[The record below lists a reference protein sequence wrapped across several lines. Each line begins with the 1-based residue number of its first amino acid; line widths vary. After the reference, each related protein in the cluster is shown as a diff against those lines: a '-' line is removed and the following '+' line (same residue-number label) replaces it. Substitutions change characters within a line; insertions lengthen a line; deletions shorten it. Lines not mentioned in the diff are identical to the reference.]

1 MRQHYADN
9 LVLPWSK
16 VSSESKRYWAI
27 VLLLFILVLPVA
39 LIIPNIQLP
48 EKERSQLEALPPQL
62 AKVIIEKKKVEPKP
76 KEEPEPPKKEEP
88 EKKPEQVKEE
98 PKPTPEPKPKPKP
111 KPKPEIKK
119 TPPKKVVEEARK
131 VAESSGL
138 LALQDDLADMR
149 ATLDTGS
156 LTSTPNMVAKTIAAS
171 ASAVDASSALRGS
184 GGVDTTGMSVPAETV
199 ALAQREGTVLEENE
213 VEKLT
218 AEAKKKGNDRSS
230 GNIRRVF
237 DQNKSSLFTLYH
249 RELRKDPSLE
259 GKLVL
264 KLTIEPSGVVSSC
277 EVVSSDLNS
286 SSLERK
292 IVSRVKLFN
301 FGAQSVASKTITYPI
316 DFFQS

>member
-1 MRQHYADN
+1 MNRYADN

-16 VSSESKRYWAI
+16 VSNESKRYWGI
-27 VLLLFILVLPVA
+27 VLTLFILVLPLA
-39 LIIPNIQLP
+39 FIIPNIELP

-62 AKVIIEKKKVEPKP
+62 AKVIIEKKKAEVKP
-76 KEEPEPPKKEEP
+76 KEEPVPPKKEEP
-88 EKKPEQVKEE
+88 EKEPEEVKKQPKPE
-98 PKPTPEPKPKPKP
+98 PKP

-131 VAESSGL
+131 VAKSSGL

-149 ATLDTGS
+149 ATLDTSS

-171 ASAVDASSALRGS
+171 ATAVDAGRALKGS
-184 GGVDTTGMSVPAETV
+184 GGVDTSSMAVPAESV
-199 ALAQREGTVLEENE
+199 ALVQRENTVLEESE
-213 VEKLT
+213 AEKLT
-218 AEAKKKGNDRSS
+218 AEAKKKGNTRSS

-249 RELRKDPSLE
+249 RELRKDPSIE

-264 KLTIEPSGVVSSC
+264 KLTIEASGAVSSC
-277 EVVSSDLNS
+277 EIVSSDLNS
-286 SSLERK
+286 PSLERK
-292 IVSRVKLFN
+292 IVSRVRLFN
-301 FGAQSVASKTITYPI
+301 FGAQSVTSKTITYPI

>member
-1 MRQHYADN
+1 MSHYADN
-9 LVLPWSK
+9 LVLPWSN
-16 VSSESKRYWAI
+16 VSNESKRYWGI
-27 VLLLFILVLPVA
+27 VLLLFVLVLPLA
-39 LIIPNIQLP
+39 LIIPNIELP

-62 AKVIIEKKKVEPKP
+62 AKVIIEKKKAEVKP
-76 KEEPEPPKKEEP
+76 KEEPAPPKKEEP
-88 EKKPEQVKEE
+88 EKKPEDVKKE
-98 PKPTPEPKPKPKP
+98 PKPEPKPVP

-119 TPPKKVVEEARK
+119 TPPKQVVEEARK
-131 VAESSGL
+131 VAKSSGL

-171 ASAVDASSALRGS
+171 ATAVDAGRALQGS
-184 GGVDTTGMSVPAETV
+184 GGVDTSGMAVPAESV
-199 ALAQREGTVLEENE
+199 ALAQRESTVLEENE
-213 VEKLT
+213 AEKLT
-218 AEAKKKGNDRSS
+218 AEAKKKGNERSS

-249 RELRKDPSLE
+249 RELRKDPSIE

-264 KLTIEPSGVVSSC
+264 KLTIEASGIVSSC

-286 SSLERK
+286 PSLERK

-301 FGAQSVASKTITYPI
+301 FGAKSVVTKTITYPI
-316 DFFQS
+316 DFFQA